1 MALSYSQLS
10 TYRRCPKQ
18 YEFTAVKKIPRRISS
33 GESFGSSIH
42 NTLKRWG
49 ELEILLQQ
57 DAPLKKQLKLFAEH
71 EDEVIKKI
79 PLELATLLGMFREC
93 FIAEGYENRAAMD
106 SGLLRGESVLR
117 KFFDW
122 WKREKRTVVS
132 VESSFKL
139 EIGPVVLSGRF
150 DRIER
155 SEGGLVII
163 DYKTSDPRSQES
175 VDNDL
180 QLSIY
185 ALAASKEG
193 EKVDCLRLL
202 FLGEDEVIERK
213 TSRNE
218 SQLKDAIT
226 AIRLLNEGIEG
237 KDFKATP
244 TREKCRGCPYRE
256 ICTSALR

>member
-10 TYRRCPKQ
+10 VYRRCPKQ
-18 YEFTAVKKIPRRISS
+18 YEFMAVKKIPRRISS

-49 ELEILLQQ
+49 ELEILLQE
-57 DAPLKKQLKLFAEH
+57 DAPIKKQLKLFAEH
-71 EDEVIKKI
+71 EDEIIKNQ
-79 PLELATLLGMFREC
+79 PLELTTLLSMFREC
-93 FIAEGYENRAAMD
+93 FIAQGYENRAAMD
-106 SGLLRGESVLR
+106 SALLRGESLLR
-117 KFFDW
+117 RFFEW
-122 WKREKRTVVS
+122 WKREKRNVVS
-132 VESSFKL
+132 IESGFKL
-139 EIGPVVLSGRF
+139 EIGLTMLSGRF

-155 SEGGLVII
+155 NKEGLVII
-163 DYKTSDPRSQES
+163 DYKTSEPRSQES

-193 EKVDCLRLL
+193 ERVDRLSLL

-213 TSRNE
+213 TNRSE

-226 AIRLLNEGIEG
+226 AIRLLNEGIEK
-237 KDFKATP
+237 KDFRATP
-244 TREKCRGCPYRE
+244 TREKCRSCPYRE
-256 ICTSALR
+256 ICSARVS